1 MFGDFVKMFSA
12 KNRLVKKKRIITVCT
27 IKQGLSNR
35 FYTDPIKST
44 DLELTRQILLS

>member
-1 MFGDFVKMFSA
+1 MFGDVLSKEQTS
-12 KNRLVKKKRIITVCT
+12 KEKEGITVCT